1 MERKLFYIAFD
12 NGILVV
18 LLLVLVFITKVYG
31 RECECECECVYV
43 YVFSVLFSLY
53 LWGLR
58 PTCRQIRLI
67 ICKTFHWGSV
77 LVFELPNMPLKSSK
91 GEI

>member
-1 MERKLFYIAFD
+1 LERKLFYIAFD

-31 RECECECECVYV
+31 RECECECV

-67 ICKTFHWGSV
+67 ICKAFHWGSV